1 MKSFNSLGIK
11 KPLQRTLRQIGF
23 SQPTE
28 IQASCIPLI
37 LNHHNII
44 GCSRTGSGKTAAYLI
59 PLIQLLEKHSETVG
73 TRALLLLPNR
83 ELALQTVSLLKK
95 LVKETDLR
103 YSILLGGHDYEGQ
116 FESLSSNP
124 DIVVA
129 SPGRLMELLEHTEF
143 SFQTLEFLVI
153 DEADYLFESQ
163 FIFQMNKIFSQL
175 NRLRQTLMFSA
186 TIPDSLETFARSG
199 TKEFRI
205 VKLDSEF
212 SLSPSLE
219 MDFFVINDADK
230 KALLV
235 KLLREEVIAK
245 ERKALVFVAT
255 HYRVEEME
263 QLLKSNLNLGGTKA
277 YLIKIN

>member
-1 MKSFNSLGIK
+1 MKSFNALGVT
-11 KPLQRTLRQIGF
+11 KPIQRTLRQIGF

-28 IQASCIPLI
+28 IQVSCIPLI

-59 PLIQLLEKHSETVG
+59 PLIQLLEAHSEVVG

-95 LVKETDLR
+95 LIKETSLR
-103 YSILLGGHDYEGQ
+103 YTVLLGGHDYEGQ
-116 FESLSSNP
+116 FEGLSTNP

-143 SFQTLEFLVI
+143 SFQSLEFLVI

-163 FIFQMNKIFSQL
+163 FLFQMNKIFAKL

-186 TIPDSLETFARSG
+186 TIPDSLETFARAG
-199 TKEFRI
+199 TRDFKI
-205 VKLDSEF
+205 VKLASEF
-212 SLSPSLE
+212 SVSPQLE
-219 MDFFVINDADK
+219 LDFFVVNDSDK
-230 KALLV
+230 NPLLV
-235 KLLREEVIAK
+235 KLIRENIIAPK
-245 ERKALVFVAT
+245 KKALIFVAT

-263 QLLKSNLNLGGTKA
+263 HLIKVNLNMGGIFKKVVN
-277 YLIKIN
+277 I